1 MALSQLAR
9 SISESPTLALNEEAR
24 RLRERGEPVIHLGIG
39 EPKNKAPIAAVLA
52 AAAKL
57 VDGDIKYT
65 PADGLPSLKKAVIR
79 YTDDSYD
86 RLVAPE
92 NVIICSGAKQ
102 AIYNLL
108 YTILNPQDEVVLLA
122 PYWVSYPEMVR
133 MLYAV
138 PVVVTPEDGT
148 FHPRLEDIER
158 AVGSYTKAIIVNS
171 PNNPSGVVYDEG
183 FMADLVD
190 FCERKD
196 LYLILDDIYH
206 KLVFDGLTPP
216 NSLRFSKV
224 DLDSAKVI
232 VINGISKLY
241 GMTGFRIGWA
251 IASRQVIEVMTNV
264 QAQTTSCPATI
275 LQAAA
280 EGALTGIQ
288 SVTDSLRMTMENN
301 RDVALRELAALPG
314 VHTVRPGGTFYCLP
328 DFRAYRGDSVEL
340 SRFLLEKAMVVTVP
354 GREFGMEGH
363 LRLSYAGSVR
373 DVVDGIG
380 RIRWALDPHAPE
392 EIYIGD
398 RKKIRDWG

>member
-301 RDVALRELAALPG
+301 RDVALRELAVLPG

-398 RKKIRDWG
+398 RKKVRDWG